1 LLAALNQLRLLLTQR
16 QKAFSNFEYFGTEP
30 LDGGTQMVDV
40 LVSNMGSVECHW
52 YFSTANGA
60 LMGFDTWLLPDTDP
74 CEVRFRE
81 IGSFDGLRFP
91 AEIVVRHGDS
101 EFATFRVQRIKDR
114 K

>member
-1 LLAALNQLRLLLTQR
+1 L
-16 QKAFSNFEYFGTEP
+16 
-30 LDGGTQMVDV
+30 
-40 LVSNMGSVECHW
+40 GSVESHW

-60 LMGFDTWLLPDTDP
+60 FLGFDTWLLPDSDP

-91 AEIVVRHGDS
+91 AEFVVRHGDS
-101 EFATFRVQRIKDR
+101 EFATFRVLRIKDR